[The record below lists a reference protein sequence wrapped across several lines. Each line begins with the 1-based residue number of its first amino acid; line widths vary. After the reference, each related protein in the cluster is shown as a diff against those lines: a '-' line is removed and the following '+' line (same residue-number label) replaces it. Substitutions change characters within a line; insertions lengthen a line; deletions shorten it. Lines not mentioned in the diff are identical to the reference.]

1 MEVPLSPLIPSSSST
16 HPSIARPA
24 QNNSEWQ
31 IHHHAA
37 AAAAIQVTKASA
49 DTKTASEKILPAL
62 ATGTSIIPQVS

>member
-1 MEVPLSPLIPSSSST
+1 MEVPHPPLIPVLLLHS
-16 HPSIARPA
+16 PFVRPA

-62 ATGTSIIPQVS
+62 ATGTSIIP